1 MNFSPIELFRLDG
14 RVAIVTGGSKGLGK
28 AMSAALAGAGANVV
42 IVSRHGSEAQAVAT
56 AIHDGTQRECLAVEA
71 DVSHAAG
78 VEQVVARTLERF
90 GHIDI
95 LVNNAG
101 INRRAPIESLSEA
114 DMREVW
120 EINML
125 GPWLLCRA
133 VAPVMKARR
142 WGRVINIGS
151 LMSTVAIAERT
162 PYATSKAAIAG
173 LTRTLALEW
182 AMTGITVN
190 TISPGP
196 FFTEMNEPL
205 ANDPERFHW
214 FTSRVPMGRWGQP
227 DELAGAVVF
236 LASEASSF
244 VTGSM
249 LMVDGG
255 WTTQ

>member
-1 MNFSPIELFRLDG
+1 MSQ
-14 RVAIVTGGSKGLGK
+14 AGG
-28 AMSAALAGAGANVV
+28 VD
-42 IVSRHGSEAQAVAT
+42 R
-56 AIHDGTQRECLAVEA
+56 
-71 DVSHAAG
+71 
-78 VEQVVARTLERF
+78 VVAQTMERF

-101 INRRAPIESLSEA
+101 INRRAPIETLSEA

-120 EINML
+120 EINLL

-133 VAPVMKARR
+133 VAPLMKARR

-151 LMSTVAIAERT
+151 LMSTVAIAERS

-182 AMTGITVN
+182 ATSGITVN

-205 ANDPERFHW
+205 ANDPERYNW

-236 LASEASSF
+236 LASEASSY